1 MFRFLPGQPALQ
13 DKAHLITVPL
23 SSSLKDSKLY
33 QVIIEYDLWAS
44 KREPEGEVYSK
55 SYFR

>member
-33 QVIIEYDLWAS
+33 QVIIEYAFGLS
-44 KREPEGEVYSK
+44 LGL
-55 SYFR
+55 

>member
-23 SSSLKDSKLY
+23 SSSLNSKLY
-33 QVIIEYDLWAS
+33 QVIIEYAFGLS
-44 KREPEGEVYSK
+44 LGL
-55 SYFR
+55 